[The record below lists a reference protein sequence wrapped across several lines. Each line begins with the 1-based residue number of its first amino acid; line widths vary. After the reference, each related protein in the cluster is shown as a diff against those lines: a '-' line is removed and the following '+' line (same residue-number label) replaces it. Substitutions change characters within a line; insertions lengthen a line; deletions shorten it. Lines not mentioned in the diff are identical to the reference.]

1 MTKEKYSV
9 SIHQPDFIPYFGFF
23 NKISKSETFVIMD
36 NVQLSKSGWTHRD
49 QIKTKKGV
57 EWITIPIKKIKEKQL
72 IKDVKIEEQQNW
84 RQKHLNLIYENY
96 KNSKYF
102 DECFSII
109 KTIYSN
115 ESDSLLEFNLFSI
128 KLLFKKLDIKP
139 KIVFLSE
146 LNVSGT
152 KSQLLINIL
161 NKLDI
166 KNYISGIG
174 AKDFINLSEFKKKG
188 LEVNYNE
195 FKHPVYK
202 QLYGNF
208 ICNLSIIDLLLNCGI
223 SNTKKFIYND

>member
-1 MTKEKYSV
+1 MTKEKNSI

-23 NKISKSETFVIMD
+23 NKISKSDTFVIMD
-36 NVQLSKSGWTHRD
+36 NVQLSRSGWTHRD

-72 IKDVKIEEQQNW
+72 IKDVKIDEQKNW
-84 RQKHLNLIYENY
+84 RKKHLNVIYENY

-102 DECFSII
+102 DECYSI
-109 KTIYSN
+109 KTIYDN
-115 ESDSLLEFNLFSI
+115 KTNSLLEFNLFAI

-139 KIVFLSE
+139 EIVFLSE
-146 LNVSGT
+146 LNVSGN

-161 NKLDI
+161 NKLGV

-174 AKDFINLSEFKKKG
+174 AKDFLNLPEFKKKG

-195 FKHPVYK
+195 FVHPVYK

-208 ICNLSIIDLLLNCGI
+208 ICNLSIIDILLNCGI
-223 SNTKKFIYND
+223 SKTKRFLYNE